1 MNITLAFIL
10 YVAVFRLAIVISAI
24 ISIVLGYYLFC
35 RGVWPEEK
43 LEHGTDVETRVAG
56 TRLTLKNAAPGT
68 CFALFGVVI
77 IGLMF
82 ARGAPELNLKGLGG
96 VKAQTVRSDTD
107 EEISWSDL
115 TRKGIEYES
124 QGNTEGAVSSYRE
137 AVNLIALP
145 IGQLAWQYQR
155 QGNLDEALQLSRLSV
170 QLVPD
175 KAEFIDTLAVILC
188 KKGERAEALSI
199 LDKANKLQHEKLS
212 KRLQKFKEGSC
223 Q

>member
-124 QGNTEGAVSSYRE
+124 QGNTAYGSPIFKAVPKKQCKALYRALTKSLKSPE
-137 AVNLIALP
+137 SAV
-145 IGQLAWQYQR
+145 G
-155 QGNLDEALQLSRLSV
+155 
-170 QLVPD
+170 
-175 KAEFIDTLAVILC
+175 
-188 KKGERAEALSI
+188 
-199 LDKANKLQHEKLS
+199 
-212 KRLQKFKEGSC
+212 EGSGRSNVEGSVAVP